1 MTLLTT
7 DTLTMAL
14 LTMALLTMALLTMAT
29 RTGARLR
36 GGCGARQQREAG
48 APLLPGYHPHDNCV
62 RQAAPCYLVITP
74 VAGGERA
81 LRLLRHAQPA
91 TGRRGHLTSAIVTPA
106 IVTCHSN
113 LLYLLWLCLLW
124 PGHLRLRC

>member
-1 MTLLTT
+1 MALLTT

-62 RQAAPCYLVITP
+62 RQAAHVTWLSPRLQ
-74 VAGGERA
+74 VASEPYAYYATRN
-81 LRLLRHAQPA
+81 LQP
-91 TGRRGHLTSAIVTPA
+91 GDEVTSP
-106 IVTCHSN
+106 
-113 LLYLLWLCLLW
+113 L
-124 PGHLRLRC
+124 P